1 MFKLSF
7 CLLPLMC
14 LLCIPV
20 IDFNYGAH
28 YWIYGISLSILI
40 SLSVSI
46 IIDNLTDFI
55 GGVSSRL
62 FIPGHA
68 DWTLQEQLAGP
79 LNQIRFLIGNHRF
92 SEASVQLEQ
101 IITRFPDH
109 AEALFLKAQLLWEG
123 YNNISDAKRMLSQV
137 IKITREDDPYHRLAE
152 NLYRDLVKAS

>member
-1 MFKLSF
+1 MLKLSF

-14 LLCIPV
+14 LLWIPV
-20 IDFNYGAH
+20 VEFKYGAH

-62 FIPGHA
+62 FVPGSA
-68 DWTLQEQLAGP
+68 DWTLHEQLAGP
-79 LNQIRFLIGNHRF
+79 LNQIRFLIGERRF
-92 SEASVQLEQ
+92 QEAFVQLEQ
-101 IITRFPDH
+101 IIAKSPDH

-123 YNNISDAKRMLSQV
+123 YKNISGAKRMLSQV
-137 IKITREDDPYHRLAE
+137 IKLTQEDDPYHRSAE